1 MENGQYPVA
10 TPYYSNSNRAEEEEF
25 CNDPSYSSSYVTA
38 VGGGEEPR
46 RLVRNSTSAIYKDGS
61 MKLDSKAI
69 SQLRDCP
76 PSEMQQTNEEGFS
89 LNCQLPNF
97 SSQTRDD
104 PRQDYR
110 SGAYIYDRYGPNE
123 NDGNHKKR
131 KTGPSDDE
139 HSQRYQHDL
148 RTHRPFVPDSTNPD
162 MSLLSAFAVPHE
174 MRHDYHPYSMNAM
187 DQSGYYHHPGPYF
200 QGDFRSRSPHP
211 GMMASAQLPLSQ
223 QRAMFGVHPSHAP
236 FAAQNRYYNGYGNA
250 DLNNHHPSELW
261 SAEPTQEMYKPKS
274 KNKRLAPPVDKPRRP
289 LTAYNFFFSEEREVI
304 IAQLPDEESENDSL
318 NKEGDKENSDSKSL
332 PVILSKMRTLTD
344 EEKDKIREVTVQK
357 TQNMLKIHME
367 SQRVKKTHAKVHG
380 KIAFQQLAK
389 IIGQRW
395 RNLDK
400 EQKSYYDDVAAKDSN
415 RYQEQMS
422 TFGSTN

>member
-1 MENGQYPVA
+1 MENGQYHVA
-10 TPYYSNSNRAEEEEF
+10 KPYYYNSNRAEEGEF
-25 CNDPSYSSSYVTA
+25 CNDPSYSSLYVTE
-38 VGGGEEPR
+38 VGGEEPR
-46 RLVRNSTSAIYKDGS
+46 RLMRNTSSAIYKDRF
-61 MKLDSKAI
+61 MKLDSEAI
-69 SQLRDCP
+69 PQLREYP
-76 PSEMQQTNEEGFS
+76 PSEMQQINEKGFS
-89 LNCQLPNF
+89 PNCQVPNL

-104 PRQDYR
+104 PRQGYR
-110 SGAYIYDRYGPNE
+110 SGACTYDIYGPNE

-131 KTGPSDDE
+131 KTGSSDDE

-187 DQSGYYHHPGPYF
+187 DQSGYYYHPGPYF

-211 GMMASAQLPLSQ
+211 EMMASAQLPVSQ

-236 FAAQNRYYNGYGNA
+236 FAATNRYYTGYGNA
-250 DLNNHHPSELW
+250 DLKKHHPSELW
-261 SAEPTQEMYKPKS
+261 SAEPTQEMYKSKS
-274 KNKRLAPPVDKPRRP
+274 KNKRPAPTVDKPRRP

-304 IAQLPDEESENDSL
+304 ITQLPDEEQENDSL
-318 NKEGDKENSDSKSL
+318 NKEGDKENNDSKSL

-422 TFGSTN
+422 TFGRTN